1 MDIKVIQANYQSDDH
16 EHDIQFLLDA
26 YASDPMGGG
35 KPLEKSVK
43 QNIVKELAE
52 RSFAF
57 TLLAYVD
64 KQPAGLA
71 NCFEGFSTFSCK
83 PLINIHDFA
92 VVKEY
97 RGRGISQMLL
107 TKIEQIA
114 KETGCCKITLEV
126 LSNNQAAKAAYKKFG
141 FTSYE
146 LDPAAGT
153 ALFWQKPIS

>member
-1 MDIKVIQANYQSDDH
+1 MNVAIIEANYQNKNH
-16 EHDIQFLLDA
+16 EHDIRFLLDA

-35 KPLEKSVK
+35 KPLDKSVK
-43 QNIVKELAE
+43 ENVVKELAK

-92 VVKEY
+92 VVKEH
-97 RGRGISQMLL
+97 RGKGISQMLL
-107 TKIEQIA
+107 AEIEQIA
-114 KETGCCKITLEV
+114 KERGCCKITLEV
-126 LSNNQAAKAAYKKFG
+126 LSNNQAAKGAYRKYG

-146 LDPAAGT
+146 LDPSAGT